1 MATFGLTG
9 RDGRSGLSLLDN
21 LIQEQR
27 AQDINYDE
35 ATLRQLAIKVLAKEL
50 EVLTHIQTILLGDL
64 LGVPRSAYTPDM
76 LLYYNDQPR
85 LRRPEI
91 FRKIISLWL
100 SHRPDISWNEIVIN
114 LVKINQSLYL
124 LAYIIWKKYIR
135 LNSYICKGKSHIKLI
150 TIINHIKYHVY

>member
-1 MATFGLTG
+1 MADFGLTG
-9 RDGRSGLSLLDN
+9 RDGRTGYSLLDN

-27 AQDINYDE
+27 TQHINCDE
-35 ATLRQLAIKVLAKEL
+35 ATLRQHAIKVLAKEL
-50 EVLTHIQTILLGDL
+50 EVLTHNQTILLGDL

-91 FRKIISLWL
+91 FRKIISLFL

-114 LVKINQSLYL
+114 LVKINQSLYR
-124 LAYIIWKKYIR
+124 LAFTVWKKYIR
-135 LNSYICKGKSHIKLI
+135 LDSYICRGKAIL
-150 TIINHIKYHVY
+150 N